1 VTRLTGEAGHLAG
14 LEIALDLRT
23 NSTAGDVY
31 ELELVG
37 DKGSLMLQDFCRLK
51 STAPADKYI
60 VPRGSYG
67 RVESVVTL
75 VDDIRG
81 ARDSAG
87 SVSGGRITARQG
99 RNAQRLLDA
108 IVASRGEWVDVRY
121 D

>member
-1 VTRLTGEAGHLAG
+1 MAG

-23 NSTAGDVY
+23 NSSVGDVY
-31 ELELVG
+31 ALELVG
-37 DKGSLMLQDFCRLK
+37 DRGSLLLQDFCRLK
-51 STAPADKYI
+51 STAPEEKYI
-60 VPRGSYG
+60 VSRGSYG

-75 VDDIRG
+75 VDAIRSS
-81 ARDSAG
+81 RDSVG

-108 IVASRGEWVDVRY
+108 VVASKGLWVDVCY